1 MSVSFVL
8 VLIGVILMAISAF
21 WATPTPRTRVS
32 LWNLSWAFVVAG
44 VFLFGG
50 VTLTE

>member
-8 VLIGVILMAISAF
+8 VLIGVILMTISAF
-21 WATPTPRTRVS
+21 YNPGPPRVTVS

-44 VFLFGG
+44 LFLFSGTT
-50 VTLTE
+50 VS